1 MTETHEKK
9 IDPRLDAHIRR
20 TLREVAHA
28 VAPASTTDLLVLP
41 RRRPGRHRRTA
52 AVAAGVV
59 ALSGLAGA
67 VALAGA
73 GRDDPPAAQ
82 LGLGSDADVMN
93 AAPQRLFLAPW
104 WGELRPD
111 GTPVRL
117 ELAGLEPHGAPQP
130 LPHGGY
136 VVVGVH
142 PVEDPPEGFDEETD
156 LAYELVVVGADGEV
170 ETERQIAPSTLV
182 GATPTEAVLRRDG
195 RGATHIVTHDLETG
209 RERVLTDEPS
219 TLEEES
225 ESGTY
230 PNQSALVGNTL
241 VSVEPDYRETGLNG
255 DPLDGDGPF
264 VATDHCQMEVVDL
277 VTGDRD
283 ERQLRFGCDLAEGVE
298 ASPDGR
304 HLAVVYEPTRAPAD
318 GPFEVRFAVVRL
330 DGGAV
335 ATDQSLSEGGRE
347 VGYLGMAWQDDATV
361 KVALLDAAANPDW
374 NFDVDPLER
383 DDLIV
388 EDRTVR

>member
-1 MTETHEKK
+1 MTDTDEK

-20 TLREVAHA
+20 TLREVAHT

-41 RRRPGRHRRTA
+41 RRRPGRRRRTA

-67 VALAGA
+67 GA
-73 GRDDPPAAQ
+73 GREDPPAAQ

-117 ELAGLEPHGAPQP
+117 ELAGLDPHGAPQP
-130 LPHGGY
+130 LPDGGY
-136 VVVGVH
+136 VVVGIH
-142 PVEDPPEGFDEETD
+142 PVEDPPPEGFDEETD
-156 LAYELVVVGADGEV
+156 LTCELVVVGADGEV
-170 ETERQIAPSTLV
+170 ETERRIAPSTLV

-195 RGATHIVTHDLETG
+195 RGATHIVAHDLATG

-219 TLEEES
+219 TREEES

-241 VSVEPDYRETGLNG
+241 VSVEPDYREVGVNG

-264 VATDHCQMEVVDL
+264 VATDHCQVEVVDL

-283 ERQLRFGCDLAEGVE
+283 ERRLRFGCELVEGVE

-318 GPFEVRFAVVRL
+318 GPSETRFAVVRL

-347 VGYLGMAWQDDATV
+347 VRYLGMGWQDDATV